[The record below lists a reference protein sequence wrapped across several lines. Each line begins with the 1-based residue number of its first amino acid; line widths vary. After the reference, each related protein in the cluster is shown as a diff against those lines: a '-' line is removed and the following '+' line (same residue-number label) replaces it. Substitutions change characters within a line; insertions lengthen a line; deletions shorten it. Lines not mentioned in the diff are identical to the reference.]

1 MTCVQMSES
10 EMERYVARY
19 GEMKSSD
26 KAYVDTLL
34 PDHEREIFNVI
45 GPGPTENPGDAN
57 LEPALPAVEGFHLGY
72 IRSQPGKR
80 GALHAHDTVEVFI
93 PMKGKWIIIWGDEGE
108 HQLPLNTFDVITI
121 PAGVFR
127 CFKNVGDEEGLMIG
141 MVSSTSEKPAGRVIW
156 PEQVFRQVREL
167 GDEYGITVNEKGDL
181 VRLVTS

>member
-1 MTCVQMSES
+1 MMAGVQMSET
-10 EMERYVARY
+10 EMAKYVARY
-19 GEMKSSD
+19 DEMKSSD

-45 GPGPTENPGDAN
+45 GPGITENPGDPN
-57 LEPALPAVEGFHLGY
+57 LEPALPAVEGFHLGF

-108 HQLPLNTFDVITI
+108 HQLPLNTFDVITV

-141 MVSSTSEKPAGRVIW
+141 MVSSTSEKPAGRVVW
-156 PEQVFRQVREL
+156 PEQVLRQVRAIGGQL
-167 GDEYGITVNEKGDL
+167 GITVNDEGDL
-181 VRLVTS
+181 VRIES